1 MLLAK
6 RRTPRKALYNSSA
19 TTEEERLALA
29 RRLVADKCLYG
40 VDKNPLAV
48 EMAKLS
54 LWLITLNKGQP
65 FTFLDHALKCGDSLL
80 GVDLEQLLFW
90 NLKEQAAREFAT
102 EGIKL
107 DIEEII
113 KLRREISNT
122 PVINPAV
129 RQHKA
134 WLLHQAKSRTNHLR
148 LGADML
154 IGSYYNDMSK
164 SKQKE
169 LRIALLRAYR
179 SGEDVSPTDAAQ
191 ASLYELCPFHWQL
204 EFPEVFISPADAS
217 GSQKDAKEQS
227 RRNAKPERRQGGFD
241 AFVGNPPF
249 IGGQRIRG
257 TFGGH
262 YLQYLKTRWD
272 HTRGSAD
279 ISTYFFL
286 RGFEKLRTGGTLGLI
301 ATNTIAQGD
310 TREVGLDYIHQQ
322 GGKIYRATNDKPW
335 PGEAAVVVNVV
346 HLYKGDY
353 QGRWMLDGLPT
364 KRQITPMLDDLPM
377 LGPLHKLA
385 ANADQSFI
393 GSYVLGLGFVMP
405 PEEAQTLIDQESRNA
420 EVLFPYLNG
429 KDLNSNPDQ
438 SPSRWVINFSNWPL
452 QHGAAGSWLAS
463 DKKQRR
469 EWLRSGI
476 VPDDYPDPVAADYPD
491 CLAIVKEK
499 VYPDRKK
506 NRRKSYRDYWWHHG
520 EKRPALYQTI
530 APLRRVLVLTIVSR
544 TVAFAFVPPDWVY
557 AHRLVAFAFENA
569 SYFAILQSALHYY
582 WAWQY
587 SSTLKQDLNYAP
599 SDCFQTFPF
608 PHPTPQQEE
617 ELERIGE
624 RYHEHRGQVMLE
636 REEGLTKIYNRFH
649 NPEEAED
656 TSFLRGLRTS
666 TSIAHLRALHV
677 EMDQAVAAAYG
688 WQDVALNH
696 DFHKTRQGVRFTISD
711 LARRELLGRL
721 LELNHERYAAEV
733 KAGRHQKKKKT
744 SKGKRSRK
752 KKTKEMPQMS
762 MF

>member
-1 MLLAK
+1 
-6 RRTPRKALYNSSA
+6 
-19 TTEEERLALA
+19 
-29 RRLVADKCLYG
+29 VG
-40 VDKNPLAV
+40 VD
-48 EMAKLS
+48 
-54 LWLITLNKGQP
+54 
-65 FTFLDHALKCGDSLL
+65 F
-80 GVDLEQLLFW
+80 EQLLFW

-134 WLLHQAKSRTNHLR
+134 WLLHQAESRTNHLR

-154 IGSYYNDMSK
+154 IGSYYNDISK

-179 SGEDVSPTDAAQ
+179 SGADVSPAHAAQ
-191 ASLYELCPFHWQL
+191 ADLGDLRPFHWQL

-217 GSQKDAKEQS
+217 GSQKDAKEQ
-227 RRNAKPERRQGGFD
+227 RRQGGFD

-310 TREVGLDYIHQQ
+310 TRELGLDYIHQQ
-322 GGKIYRATNDKPW
+322 GGKIYRATNNKPW

-353 QGRWMLDGLPT
+353 RGRFILDGLPT

-393 GSYVLGLGFVMP
+393 GSYVLGLGFGFVMP

-420 EVLFPYLNG
+420 DILFPYLNG

-452 QHGAAGSWLAS
+452 QRGAVGSWLAS

-491 CLAIVKEK
+491 CLTIIKQK
-499 VYPDRKK
+499 VYLERQK
-506 NRRKSYRDYWWHHG
+506 NRNKQCSEIWWRF
-520 EKRPALYQTI
+520 KRATIALYQTI
-530 APLRRVLVLTIVSR
+530 APLRRVLVIAIVSR

-582 WAWQY
+582 WAWKY

-599 SDCFQTFPF
+599 SDCFQTFP
-608 PHPTPQQEE
+608 HPTPQQEE
-617 ELERIGE
+617 EQEQIGE
-624 RYHEHRGQVMLE
+624 RYHELRRQIMLE

-649 NPEEAED
+649 DPEEEAEE
-656 TSFLRGLRTS
+656 TSFVS
-666 TSIAHLRALHV
+666 TSIAQLRGLHV

-733 KAGRHQKKKKT
+733 KAGLHQKKKKT
-744 SKGKRSRK
+744 SKGKGKRK
-752 KKTKEMPQMS
+752 KKTKNTPQMS